1 MKNLKL
7 FCVTA
12 VAALSMAL
20 TGCSGNSAAVE
31 KMPLAY
37 LRTEIPEIDT
47 EGAEIELLNFE
58 DPMEFSYSSKEA
70 DMLFK
75 MEDGVWKDSITEE
88 IPVDQDYFQ
97 TMAENFLNLKA
108 VEKVEDKDMEQCG
121 LESPQY
127 SVYITDEEKG
137 EAIIYI
143 GNQADDGNY
152 YMTLN
157 EKDIFTIK
165 QSVAESLNFEYDTL
179 IIRDSLNITVTADQI
194 QKVSVT
200 EGGKTTG
207 IKSSDKEAMEKIAEG
222 LTNLKPMIFSS
233 YLADEQDLASAELT
247 GELRTTF
254 YGEIKNGDKVQSIT
268 IYAGGYADLEEK
280 YRYIQ
285 FDGSRMISIVQSEII
300 NNILNIQ

>member
-20 TGCSGNSAAVE
+20 TGCSGNSAAAE

-47 EGAEIELLNFE
+47 EGADIELLNFE
-58 DPMEFSYSSKEA
+58 DPTEFSYSSKEA

-157 EKDIFTIK
+157 EKDIYTIK
-165 QSVAESLNFEYDTL
+165 QPVAESLNFEYDTL

-194 QKVSVT
+194 QKASVT

-233 YLADEQDLASAELT
+233 YLADEQDLANAELT

-300 NNILNIQ
+300 NSILNIQ